1 MTPEEEI
8 VELKAKTA
16 SLENQIA
23 LVKKN
28 LQIKDI
34 SEEELSEFKNRI
46 SHLENQISSMKHAID
61 AKGITTN
68 PDYPPYIPW
77 TTPNHVESMFS
88 PSNWQRCISHQ
99 NK

>member
-8 VELKAKTA
+8 IELKAKTA
-16 SLENQIA
+16 SLESQIA

-46 SHLENQISSMKHAID
+46 SHLEAQLSSLKHTID
-61 AKGITTN
+61 TKNITTN

-77 TTPNHVESMFS
+77 TTPSPVESLFS
-88 PSNWQRCISHQ
+88 PAKWQKIPSS
-99 NK
+99 K